1 MLHAVVL
8 ICSLAVTDCTEKSAR
23 DVMQPP
29 GEFASPVTCVVH
41 GWAYV
46 ADTDIGRT
54 MAEDERIVVLCPR
67 SRRQD

>member
-1 MLHAVVL
+1 MLTALVL
-8 ICSLAVTDCTEKSAR
+8 ICSAAVADCTASNAR

-29 GEFASPVTCVVH
+29 GEFVSPVTCVVH

-46 ADTDIGRT
+46 ADTEIGRT
-54 MAEDERIVVLCPR
+54 MAADERIVVLCRR